1 MTPIFVLSL
10 KGSSRLIKIKKK
22 LKNFGLRFKV
32 IYGVDGRKLKNN
44 NFLDSI
50 YDRSRAETSIG
61 RKMLYTEIACAYGHL
76 KIYNQIIKKKISQA
90 IILEDDIAIS
100 KDFKYWV
107 LKNKSLV
114 NFDLLAFIATSGF
127 VKKISV
133 FEKFYI
139 YRFTSHFYSTG
150 AYQINLKTCNKIIKF
165 TKNKVVGFA
174 DWPINFMKH
183 NIKAAIIIPFLVM
196 LRDQHY
202 TYVKNDRD
210 RSFKKRILKE
220 ILPKNLLELI
230 LILYYIFFIPCI
242 LRIYKD
248 LDYYKERFFKKKLL
262 LLYSYIFRKKINLI
276 SYTSDLNQYSKDL
289 NRNQIIS
296 SIKYLHNE

>member
-1 MTPIFVLSL
+1 MTSIFVLSL
-10 KGSSRLIKIKKK
+10 KGSSRLITIKKNI
-22 LKNFGLRFKV
+22 KNFCLRFKV

-50 YDRSRAETSIG
+50 YDRSRAESSIG

-107 LKNKSLV
+107 LKNKSLI

-127 VKKISV
+127 IKKISV

-165 TKNKVVGFA
+165 TKKF
-174 DWPINFMKH
+174 
-183 NIKAAIIIPFLVM
+183 
-196 LRDQHY
+196 
-202 TYVKNDRD
+202 
-210 RSFKKRILKE
+210 
-220 ILPKNLLELI
+220 
-230 LILYYIFFIPCI
+230 
-242 LRIYKD
+242 
-248 LDYYKERFFKKKLL
+248 
-262 LLYSYIFRKKINLI
+262 
-276 SYTSDLNQYSKDL
+276 
-289 NRNQIIS
+289 
-296 SIKYLHNE
+296 